1 MVYKNWTTMS
11 VATIFEHAKQENRAV
26 FIGYFPVGFPTVED
40 SIRIMHAMVDG
51 GVEILEIGWPYSD
64 PLMDGPTIQKATE
77 LALKN
82 KVTSADVF
90 NAVASVADAGASAAV
105 MSYWNLIER
114 LGVTTFVESLK
125 RAGGVGTITPDLTP
139 DEADAWI
146 QATDAENLDRI
157 FLIAPASSDERI
169 NLVSSAT
176 RGFIYAAS
184 LMGVT
189 GERSSLSNEAQ
200 KLVDRARE
208 HTSLP
213 IAVGL
218 GISSAEN
225 VKEVARYA
233 DGVIVGS
240 AFVRIVLNSSNI
252 DEAIIAIR
260 NLAREMRDAT
270 QR

>member
-1 MVYKNWTTMS
+1 MTL
-11 VATIFEHAKQENRAV
+11 ATVFERAKSENRAA

-40 SIRIMHAMVDG
+40 SIRIMRAMVDG

-77 LALKN
+77 MALKN
-82 KVTSADVF
+82 KVTSSDVF
-90 NAVASVADAGASAAV
+90 NAVASVSDAGASAAV

-114 LGVTTFVESLK
+114 LGVTTFVENLK

-139 DEADAWI
+139 DEADEWMR
-146 QATDAENLDRI
+146 ATDAEELDRI

-169 NLVSSAT
+169 KLVSQAT

-189 GERSSLSNEAQ
+189 GERNSLSQEAE
-200 KLVDRARE
+200 KLVTRARE

-218 GISSAEN
+218 GISSADN
-225 VKEVARYA
+225 VREVARYA

-240 AFVRIVLNSSNI
+240 AFVRIVLNSSNTE
-252 DEAIIAIR
+252 EAIINIR
-260 NLAREMRDAT
+260 TLAQEMRDAT
-270 QR
+270 KR

>member
-1 MVYKNWTTMS
+1 MS
-11 VATIFEHAKQENRAV
+11 LEAVFENARAHNRAV
-26 FIGYFPVGFPTVED
+26 FIGYFPVGYPTVED
-40 SIRIMHAMVDG
+40 SIRIMQAMVDG
-51 GVEILEIGWPYSD
+51 GVEVLEIGWPYSD
-64 PLMDGPTIQKATE
+64 PLMDGPTIQQATE
-77 LALKN
+77 VALKN

-90 NAVASVADAGASAAV
+90 NAVASVANAGASAAV

-114 LGVTTFVESLK
+114 LGVDTFLQQLK

-139 DEADAWI
+139 DEADEWI
-146 QATDAENLDRI
+146 RATDEENLDRI

-169 NLVSSAT
+169 KLVSSQT

-189 GERSSLSNEAQ
+189 GERSSLSNEAA
-200 KLVDRARE
+200 KLVNRARE

-218 GISSAEN
+218 GISTADN
-225 VKEVARYA
+225 VREVAQYA

-240 AFVRIVLNSSNI
+240 AFVRIVLNSGNI
-252 DEAIIAIR
+252 DEAIVSIR
-260 NLAREMRDAT
+260 NLAQEMSAAT
-270 QR
+270 KR

>member
-1 MVYKNWTTMS
+1 MTLSTV
-11 VATIFEHAKQENRAV
+11 FERAKSEDRAV

-40 SIRIMHAMVDG
+40 SIRIMRAMVDG

-77 LALKN
+77 MALKN
-82 KVTSADVF
+82 KVTSSDVF
-90 NAVASVADAGASAAV
+90 NAVASVSDAGASAAV

-114 LGVTTFVESLK
+114 LGVTTFVENLK

-139 DEADAWI
+139 DEADEWMR
-146 QATDAENLDRI
+146 ATDAEELDRI

-169 NLVSSAT
+169 KLVSDAT

-189 GERSSLSNEAQ
+189 GERNSLSQEAE
-200 KLVDRARE
+200 KLVTRARE

-218 GISSAEN
+218 GISSADN
-225 VKEVARYA
+225 VREVARYA

-252 DEAIIAIR
+252 EEAIINIR
-260 NLAREMRDAT
+260 NLAREMRNAT
-270 QR
+270 ER